1 MLQIVLTDN
10 AKITLH
16 AIFDF
21 IENKFSAKTADEF
34 LFKVEKVLILVAK
47 NPEIYKASPLS
58 KNVRVGYISKQ
69 TSFYYQINNHDLVV
83 LYFWDNR
90 QDPISF

>member
-10 AKITLH
+10 AKITLQT
-16 AIFDF
+16 IFDF
-21 IENKFSAKTADEF
+21 IEDKFGAKKADNF
-34 LFKVEKVLILVAK
+34 LFKVEKILILVAK

-69 TSFYYQINNHDLVV
+69 TSFYYQINDTNLVV

-90 QDPISF
+90 QDTLFF

>member
-10 AKITLH
+10 ARFTLQT
-16 AIFDF
+16 IFDS

-34 LFKVEKVLILVAK
+34 LFKVEKTLILVAK

-58 KNVRVGYISKQ
+58 KNVRVGHISKQ
-69 TSFYYQINNHDLVV
+69 TSFYYQINNQTIVV